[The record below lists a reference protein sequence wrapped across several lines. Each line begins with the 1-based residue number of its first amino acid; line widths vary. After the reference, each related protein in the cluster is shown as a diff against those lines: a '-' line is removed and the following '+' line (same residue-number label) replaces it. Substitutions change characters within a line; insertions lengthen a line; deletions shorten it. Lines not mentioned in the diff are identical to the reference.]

1 MIKHKGTQIIRSQRL
16 LLREITSDD
25 RDLSTQ
31 HLLLDSHCVFPTP
44 DIKRTAAY
52 YVNVMGFRAVEYL
65 DVKEPHICLYRDNTE
80 IILTQA
86 NSEKVYPNRELY
98 GYGEDAYFITD
109 EQEALQSELREKGAN
124 IVSELRLTDYNNRE
138 FTVEDID
145 GRRIV
150 FGIKEG

>member
-1 MIKHKGTQIIRSQRL
+1 M
-16 LLREITSDD
+16 
-25 RDLSTQ
+25 
-31 HLLLDSHCVFPTP
+31 
-44 DIKRTAAY
+44 
-52 YVNVMGFRAVEYL
+52 
-65 DVKEPHICLYRDNTE
+65 DVKEPHICLYRDKTE

-86 NSEKVYPNRELY
+86 NSKKVYPNRELY

-109 EQEALQSELREKGAN
+109 EQDALQRELRGKGAN